1 MVLTTKMTVRNDI
14 VRGLIQADL
23 HERFGHGWSIEVM
36 NHPNPG
42 KAVPGSVVRIR
53 IRYGNIG
60 DTGAVAAN
68 ANMLTPHLKFM
79 VEGKSIQEQVHEAIG
94 DEWAPPYYLNDCG
107 LNTCQEIYK
116 TIIGNLDKHAWTEK
130 NNPE

>member
-1 MVLTTKMTVRNDI
+1 MCVCNDS
-14 VRGLIQADL
+14 VRGVIQADL
-23 HERFGHGWSIEVM
+23 HERFGRGWSIEVID
-36 NHPNPG
+36 HPKPG
-42 KAVPGSVVRIR
+42 KAVPGSVVCIR

-60 DTGAVAAN
+60 DRGAVAAN

-94 DEWAPPYYLNDCG
+94 NEWEPPYYLNDCG
-107 LNTCQEIYK
+107 LTTCQEIYK
-116 TIIGNLDKHAWTEK
+116 TIIGNLDKYAWTEK

>member
-1 MVLTTKMTVRNDI
+1 MTKMTVRNDI
-14 VRGLIQADL
+14 VRELIQADL

-42 KAVPGSVVRIR
+42 KGIPGSMVRIR
-53 IRYGNIG
+53 IRYGHIG

-68 ANMLTPHLKFM
+68 ANMLTPHLRFM

-94 DEWAPPYYLNDCG
+94 NEWESPYYLNDCG
-107 LNTCQEIYK
+107 LTTCQGIYEK
-116 TIIGNLDKHAWTEK
+116 IITNLDKYSWTEK